1 MVVFKIIK
9 GGATIKIIV
18 AGGRDFTNYAVLKK
32 ELDYLFQNVVKEDL
46 TIISGTAKGAD
57 TLAIKYAN
65 EKNISL
71 IQMPADWSTYR
82 KSAGFKRNVAMAQI
96 ADGLVAF
103 WDGKSHGTGHMIKIA
118 EAKGLKVRIIN
129 Y

>member
-1 MVVFKIIK
+1 L
-9 GGATIKIIV
+9 KIIV
-18 AGGRDFTNYAVLKK
+18 AGGRNFTDYAMLKEKLDF
-32 ELDYLFQNVVKEDL
+32 LFQNIDKGNLV
-46 TIISGTAKGAD
+46 IISGMAKGAD
-57 TLAIKYAN
+57 TLAIQYAK

-71 IQMPADWSTYR
+71 IQMPADWNTYR
-82 KSAGFKRNVAMAQI
+82 KSAGFKRNIAMAQI

-118 EAKGLKVRIIN
+118 GAKGLKVRVIN